1 MVAQMLSRL
10 RPKALIAAIFVIF
23 PAILFYAILFRQ
35 ASDIPMLDDYHALL
49 GFLNHMAG
57 LRSVSA
63 KTSYF
68 LAAQH
73 NEYKLFFE
81 HGIVW
86 LEFAIFGHIHLRLL
100 CALGN
105 GFILL
110 LAILLWKMFL
120 PNHKDFAS
128 RLAFFVPA
136 SWLLFQLQ
144 YIGALNWAM
153 TSLAGLSVLFFSL
166 GAIYL
171 LVGGTWRA
179 FCGALIFLVLAIASS
194 GNGLL
199 VVPVGILVLVLGRR
213 HASLVTW
220 IFVSAGCVAAYSYHY
235 NIMSSRSPIHHSVIS
250 AFMGLQPLFV
260 ITFIGNAVVFP
271 VNHSFFGFEVIL
283 CFLLGIV
290 LCVFFFYLVRIGYYR
305 KNPLVS
311 YCVLFLLLTAVG
323 VAGIRSDFGVEQSLQ
338 SRYGIYSA
346 LLLIFAWF
354 AIAEEFLQ
362 HKTASIRYN
371 GILLAAILSTVLFS
385 LGMDVAGWCNT
396 VERNRDLVRGMA
408 EYEHPITP
416 QSTVGPILPMPNQ
429 GATWDVVD
437 QQARAILIQSI
448 DLGIYRPPAY

>member
-1 MVAQMLSRL
+1 MADRVLPRL
-10 RPKALIAAIFVIF
+10 QPKALIAAIFVAL
-23 PAILFYAILFRQ
+23 PAVVFYAILFRQ
-35 ASDIPMLDDYHALL
+35 ALDIPMVDDYDALL
-49 GFLNHMAG
+49 GFLNQMAG
-57 LRSVSA
+57 LRGVSS

-86 LEFAIFGHIHLRLL
+86 LEFAIFGHIHLRFL

-105 GFILL
+105 GFVLL

-120 PNHKDFAS
+120 PNHKDFAT
-128 RLAFFVPA
+128 RLAFFVPV

-144 YIGALNWAM
+144 YIGTLNWAM
-153 TSLAGLSVLFFSL
+153 TSLQGLSVLFFSL

-171 LVGGTWRA
+171 LVRGTRWA
-179 FCGALIFLVLAIASS
+179 FCGALTFLVLAIASS
-194 GNGLL
+194 GNGFL

-235 NIMSSRSPIHHSVIS
+235 NIMSSRSPIHHSVLS

-260 ITFIGNAVVFP
+260 ITFIGNAPAFP
-271 VNHSFFGFEVIL
+271 VNQIIFGFEVIL

-290 LCVFFFYLVRIGYYR
+290 LCVFFFYLVRTGYFR

-311 YCVLFLLLTAVG
+311 YCILFLLLTAVG

-354 AIAEEFLQ
+354 AIVEEFLQ
-362 HKTASIRYN
+362 NKTVSIRYN
-371 GILLAAILSTVLFS
+371 GILLAAIISTVLFS
-385 LGMDVAGWCNT
+385 LGMDVAGWRYA
-396 VERNRDLVRGMA
+396 VERNHDLVLGMS
-408 EYEHPITP
+408 EYEHPVTP
-416 QSTVGPILPMPNQ
+416 ESTAGPILSRPDQ
-429 GATWDVVD
+429 GARWDVVD

-448 DLGIYRPPAY
+448 KLGIYRPPIY